1 MLFHKAVVHMAYR
14 RNRMLKYSAARST
27 EEGKLNRVLTAFSYP
42 FLAFVLLIVCATAYP
57 METIPNDLLP
67 RDIVIPGP
75 NEMGPDVLWP
85 YPGYSTT
92 PPEDPQVGDSWLW
105 WLWVGETWPPNFEQ
119 AMCTVR
125 GIGERCYVVVKDDE
139 WLVNIDQADVDIII
153 DSWENWSV
161 GSFPDLGI
169 YELDSLAFGAPPD
182 ELDGD
187 PRIYLLYYNVGS
199 VAAGFFFMF
208 DEYPEGTYPNYHSN
222 ECEVCYLNPVSPGG
236 PSGEMMLAVAAH
248 EFQHM
253 IHWLYDYNEA
263 SWVNE
268 GMAGLAMWLYGYPD
282 PIYGFNSNPDN
293 NLIDWNG
300 EWSDY
305 VQTYL
310 WSLYFYERYGG
321 LPAVYAVVHEPA
333 NSIAGYE
340 NVLDSFGHPQNFE
353 DVFGDWIVA
362 NYLDDMAIED
372 GRFGYIG
379 IDLPSFA
386 LSGTYSSYPV
396 TDVSMTVNHWAA
408 DYCKFTGFGSSSSIL
423 LSFNGADNNKYKVW
437 GLAIRSDG
445 TTEVLPMI
453 IDEETQ
459 SGSLWIGGLTDTADQ
474 VILVVGAASNTG
486 ALEYSFS
493 ASTGTG
499 IESAPEPPGVIAI
512 SASPNPFSSSVS
524 IHLHLTGEAAGDRRM
539 DIYDITGRLVRSFD
553 LEEQA
558 GEIENVV
565 WDCTSQDGSPCP
577 TGVYM
582 VRAGYGMSTGGSSLM
597 LLRGSELH

>member
-1 MLFHKAVVHMAYR
+1 MAFR
-14 RNRMLKYSAARST
+14 RKRMLNCSDVHSA
-27 EEGKLNRVLTAFSYP
+27 EGIKLKSVFTAPSHVL
-42 FLAFVLLIVCATAYP
+42 LVFVLLIVCTTASS
-57 METIPNDLLP
+57 MEMLPDGLMP
-67 RDIVIPGP
+67 RDIVVPEP
-75 NEMGPDVLWP
+75 SEMGPDVLWP
-85 YPGYSTT
+85 YPGFSTT
-92 PPEDPQVGDSWLW
+92 PPENPQVGDSWLW

-139 WLVNIDQADVDIII
+139 WLVNIDQTDVDIII

-161 GSFPDLGI
+161 GAFPDLGI

-199 VAAGFFFMF
+199 IAAGFFFMF

-253 IHWLYDYNEA
+253 IHWLYDSNET

-282 PIYGFNSNPDN
+282 PIFGFNSNPDN
-293 NLIDWNG
+293 NLVNWNG
-300 EWSDY
+300 DWSDY

-340 NVLDSFGHPQNFE
+340 SVLDSFGYPQNFD

-362 NYLDDMAIED
+362 NFLDDTMIES
-372 GRFGYIG
+372 GRFGYQG
-379 IDLPSFA
+379 IDLPPFSV
-386 LSGTYSSYPV
+386 SGTYSSYPV
-396 TDVSMTVNHWAA
+396 SDVSMTVNHWAA
-408 DYCKFTGFGSSSSIL
+408 DYFKFTGFESSSSIS
-423 LSFNGADNNKYKVW
+423 LSFDGADNNKYKVW
-437 GLAIRSDG
+437 GLAIHTDG

-453 IDEETQ
+453 LNEETQ

-493 ASTGTG
+493 ASTDSG
-499 IESAPEPPGVIAI
+499 IESDPADPSVISL
-512 SASPNPFSSSVS
+512 SASPNPFCGSVS
-524 IHLHLTGEAAGDRRM
+524 LHLHWSGDSSAGNPM
-539 DIYDITGRLVRSFD
+539 AVIYDLQGRVVNTL
-553 LEEQA
+553 A
-558 GEIENVV
+558 MEIGCEGIANVF
-565 WDCTSQDGSPCP
+565 WDGNSADGSPCP
-577 TGVYM
+577 TGVYTTI
-582 VRAGYGMSTGGSSLM
+582 VEYGMSADRVSLM
-597 LLRGSELH
+597 LLRE